1 MTVRVRFAPSPTGH
15 LHVGNVRTALFNWLY
30 ARKQE
35 GVFILRI
42 EDTDVERSTSE
53 SENIIYEDLKW
64 IGLDWDEGPNSD
76 KGFGPYRQSE
86 RTEVYKKYADILLAQ
101 GNAYRCFCTVEELE
115 AERKKAADEGSVPRY
130 NRKCLH
136 LPQDEIDDNIKKG
149 IPYSIRFKTPDEG
162 SVVWFD
168 VVKGKTE
175 IPVEVVGDQIILRA
189 NGMPRYNFAVVVDD
203 HLMEITH
210 VVRGDDHVPNTP
222 IQILIFNALGWELPK
237 FAHLSMIVGPDHA
250 RLSKRHGATSINQ
263 FREEG
268 YLPEAML
275 NHLALLSWSPGNNQ
289 EKLSVKE
296 LIDKFSFKRVSSSPA
311 VFDRKK
317 LDWLNSQY
325 IREIGKERLAEGI
338 KPFLQN
344 AGYLSED
351 VTAEISDWLADFA
364 NAVKTDIT
372 TFRDSERLME
382 SLVVYEPQNIPPE
395 SEEAKI
401 LLEAGVQE
409 FLGIVH
415 EDLRVGKLDSNE
427 RYREFIMR
435 LMGKVER
442 KGKALFQPIRVAL
455 TGRLSGMELDFFVPL
470 VEKGSGLGFP
480 KKIYSCAE
488 RLDILFETFYSKK
501 GL

>member
-64 IGLDWDEGPNSD
+64 IGLDWDEGPNAD

-86 RTEVYKKYADILLAQ
+86 RTEIYKKYADILLEQ
-101 GNAYRCFCTVEELE
+101 GNAYRCFCTAEELE
-115 AERKKAADEGSVPRY
+115 AERKKAADEGAVPRY

-136 LPQDEIDDNIKKG
+136 LSQAEIDDNIKNG
-149 IPYSIRFKTPDEG
+149 IPFSIRFKTPDEG

-175 IPVEVVGDQIILRA
+175 IPVEVVGDQIILRT

-325 IREIGKERLAEGI
+325 IREIGKERLADGI

-351 VTAEISDWLADFA
+351 VTAEISAWLADFA
-364 NAVKTDIT
+364 QAVKTDIT

-382 SLVVYEPQNIPPE
+382 SLVVYEPHNIPPE

-401 LLEAGVQE
+401 LQEEGVRE
-409 FLGIVH
+409 FLGIVR
-415 EDLRVGKLDSNE
+415 EELKAGKLDSNE
-427 RYREFIMR
+427 KYREFIMR
-435 LMGKVER
+435 LMSKVER

-455 TGRLSGMELDFFVPL
+455 TGRLSGLELDFFVPL
-470 VEKGSGLGFP
+470 VEKGSGLNLS
-480 KKIYSCAE
+480 KKIYSCTE
-488 RLDILFETFYSKK
+488 RLDILFETFYSKN
-501 GL
+501 G